1 MQENIVLLVIIGI
14 NVLMSWKGFEDMNFF
29 RTYEFHIGSI
39 QSGDQ
44 KRMITSGFLHADI
57 AHLAFN
63 MIALYSFGN
72 VIIETFGNLFFLT
85 TYFASLLLGNLLT
98 LYFHKHNYGY
108 RAVGASGAVTGIL
121 YSAILMY
128 PNMQISLF
136 FIPIGIPAYIFGFI
150 YLLYS
155 IYGMKAQNDNIGHTA
170 HIGGALAG
178 FAFTLFK
185 VPSLFVTNTFIVV
198 LLLIPIV
205 FLFIIAQRGKI

>member
-1 MQENIVLLVIIGI
+1 MQENIALLVIIGI
-14 NVLMSWKGFEDMNFF
+14 NVLVSWKGFEDMNFF
-29 RTYEFHIGSI
+29 RTYEFHLGSI
-39 QSGDQ
+39 LNGDQ
-44 KRMITSGFLHADI
+44 KRMITSGFLHADFM
-57 AHLAFN
+57 HLIFN
-63 MIALYSFGN
+63 MLALLSFGN

-98 LYFHKHNYGY
+98 LYFQKHNYNY

-121 YSAILMY
+121 YSSILMY
-128 PNMQISLF
+128 PDMQISLF

-178 FAFTLFK
+178 FTFTLFK

-205 FLFIIAQRGKI
+205 FLFVLAQRGKI

>member
-1 MQENIVLLVIIGI
+1 MQSEIILWVIIGL
-14 NVLMSWKGFEDMNFF
+14 NVLFSWKGFEDLTFF
-29 RTYEFHIGSI
+29 RTYEFHMGSI
-39 QSGDQ
+39 LSGDQ
-44 KRMITSGFLHADI
+44 KRMISSGFLHADI

-63 MIALYSFGN
+63 MLALYSFGE
-72 VIIETFGNLFFLT
+72 VIIQTFGNVFFIT
-85 TYFASLLLGNLLT
+85 TYFSSLLLGNLLT
-98 LYFHKHNYGY
+98 VYFHRNNYGY

-128 PNMQISLF
+128 PYMQISLF

-178 FAFTLFK
+178 FAFTLFQA
-185 VPSLFVTNTFIVV
+185 PSLFYTNTFIVV
-198 LLLIPIV
+198 LLLIPIIL
-205 FLFIIAQRGKI
+205 LFILAQRGKL